1 MADDEAIAL
10 YGMVK
15 KMAQAMAAREAA
27 LDAKT
32 AALAAAVAE
41 LRQLPGTLSQQT
53 GQYIEAGIR
62 ASIRGDFKGPI
73 EDALRVPIG
82 ELQYATTQARDAM
95 REVRSQS
102 KMQSWTA
109 VAIMVLMGIILGV
122 FSCYYFFVRDLNQV
136 NDRLDIIQ
144 QQIALPAQAPEAKPA
159 AVPSTKAHHGSHAP
173 APPSAP

>member
-41 LRQLPGTLSQQT
+41 LRQLPVTLSQQT
-53 GQYIEAGIR
+53 GQYIEAGVR

-73 EDALRVPIG
+73 EDALRAPIG
-82 ELQYATTQARDAM
+82 EVQYATTQARDVM
-95 REVRSQS
+95 REVRDKS

-109 VAIMVLMGIILGV
+109 VAIVLLLGILLGV
-122 FSCYYFFVRDLNQV
+122 CSCYYFFVRDLDQV
-136 NDRLDIIQ
+136 NDRLDTIQ
-144 QQIALPAQAPEAKPA
+144 QQIALPPQAPAAKPA
-159 AVPSTKAHHGSHAP
+159 AVPSTKAHHGSHAA